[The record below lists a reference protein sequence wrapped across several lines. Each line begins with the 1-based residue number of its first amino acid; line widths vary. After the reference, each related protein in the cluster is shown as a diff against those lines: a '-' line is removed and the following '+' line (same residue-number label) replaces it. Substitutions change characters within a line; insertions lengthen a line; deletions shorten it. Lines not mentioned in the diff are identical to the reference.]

1 MEKIRFKEFAS
12 EAKKT
17 GFSGATFLFA
27 KDIVLSREFRDACA
41 ANRCGL
47 YGKCYMCPPD
57 IGDIDTLMAKVR
69 AFSYAL
75 LLQTVSSLEDSY
87 DFEGMVA
94 AGKQH
99 ARLTRE
105 LWGKLRTVL
114 PSDSLCLSKGG
125 CGFCKQC
132 AKATGEPCRS
142 PENALSSLEAYGV
155 SVSETVA
162 KTSLKYINGQN
173 TVTYFSLIL
182 FND

>member
-1 MEKIRFKEFAS
+1 MEKISFTEM
-12 EAKKT
+12 AKSL
-17 GFSGATFLFA
+17 GFSGAELMSA
-27 KDIVLSREFRDACA
+27 KDIVLSRAFRDACA
-41 ANRCGL
+41 ANRCGV

-69 AFSYAL
+69 AFSCAL

-87 DFEGMVA
+87 DFEGMQA
-94 AGKQH
+94 AGKKH

-105 LWGKLRTVL
+105 LWGKLSTVL
-114 PSDSLCLSKGG
+114 PSDSICLSKGG
-125 CGFCKQC
+125 CGFCKEC
-132 AKATGEPCRS
+132 AKVTGEPCRF
-142 PENALSSLEAYGV
+142 PKEALSSLEAYGV

-182 FND
+182 FNG

>member
-1 MEKIRFKEFAS
+1 MERINFTEI
-12 EAKKT
+12 AKKF
-17 GFSGATFLFA
+17 GFSGAELIA
-27 KDIVLSREFRDACA
+27 ANDIVLSREFRDACA
-41 ANRCGL
+41 ANRCGV

-69 AFSYAL
+69 EFTHGL
-75 LLQTVSSLEDSY
+75 LLQTVSPLEDSY

-94 AGKQH
+94 AGKKH
-99 ARLTRE
+99 AHLTRE

-132 AKATGEPCRS
+132 AKVTGEPCRF
-142 PENALSSLEAYGV
+142 PGEALSSLEAYGV

-162 KTSLKYINGQN
+162 KTRLKYINGQN

>member
-1 MEKIRFKEFAS
+1 MHFKEIAATA
-12 EAKKT
+12 EKA
-17 GFSGATFLFA
+17 GFSGVAFMLA
-27 KDIVLSREFRDACA
+27 KDVVLSREFRDACA

-57 IGDIDTLMAKVR
+57 CGDIDTLMARVHS
-69 AFSYAL
+69 FSDAL
-75 LLQTVSSLEDSY
+75 LLQTVSPLEDSY

-94 AGKQH
+94 AGKKH
-99 ARLTRE
+99 ADLTRE
-105 LWGKLRTVL
+105 LWEKLRTVL

-132 AKATGEPCRS
+132 AKVTGEPCRF

-162 KTSLKYINGQN
+162 KTALKYINGQN